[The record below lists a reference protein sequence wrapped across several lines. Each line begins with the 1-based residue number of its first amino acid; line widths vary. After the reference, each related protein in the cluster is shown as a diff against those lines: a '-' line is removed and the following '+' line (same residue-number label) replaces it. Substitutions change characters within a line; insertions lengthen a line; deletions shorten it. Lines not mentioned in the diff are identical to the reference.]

1 MKSKTR
7 KSYAS
12 GSTCRRIDQI
22 AGRLKTGRAPLPRRK
37 FISPE
42 GCELPPERKGHQ

>member
-12 GSTCRRIDQI
+12 GSTRRLVERI
-22 AGRLKTGRAPLPRRK
+22 AGMLRAGRAPIPRRK
-37 FISPE
+37 FITPE
-42 GCELPPERKGHQ
+42 GCELPPARKGHQ